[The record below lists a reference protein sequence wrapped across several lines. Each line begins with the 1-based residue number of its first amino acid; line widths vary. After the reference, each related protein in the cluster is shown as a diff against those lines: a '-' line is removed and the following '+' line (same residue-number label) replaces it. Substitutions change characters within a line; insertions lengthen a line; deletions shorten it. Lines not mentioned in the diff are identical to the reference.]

1 MNVMNMDISSWT
13 ALPGY
18 PLQEHQ
24 HHTTRHTETATP
36 DQALGTTR
44 KTEKEKTGPDHSLD
58 TADTTAPAIMT
69 CTEAAPDHNNGTGSA
84 TIEATQDNSIQY
96 TKDIVTGSTMT
107 HHTDQTANHPHTT
120 ACQATTLR
128 ITADHIH
135 AYPMNHQ
142 SIISTKEDHAIQDYT
157 PIREPRNHT

>member
-58 TADTTAPAIMT
+58 TADTTAPAMMLMYLVMAST
-69 CTEAAPDHNNGTGSA
+69 N
-84 TIEATQDNSIQY
+84 Y
-96 TKDIVTGSTMT
+96 THLYTLYTFINIHFYLWIYTFIDISG
-107 HHTDQTANHPHTT
+107 
-120 ACQATTLR
+120 
-128 ITADHIH
+128 
-135 AYPMNHQ
+135 
-142 SIISTKEDHAIQDYT
+142 
-157 PIREPRNHT
+157 